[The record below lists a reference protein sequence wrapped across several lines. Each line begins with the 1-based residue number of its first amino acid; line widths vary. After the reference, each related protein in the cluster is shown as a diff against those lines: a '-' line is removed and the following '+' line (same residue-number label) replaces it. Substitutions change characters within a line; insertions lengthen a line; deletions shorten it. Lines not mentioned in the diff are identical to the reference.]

1 MESVFNFLITEAGPT
16 DPGPILFIAFGG
28 AVLYGLG
35 SLMNWIYKKPVDA
48 FTFTIIIVVVHFS
61 CKLVNWLTK

>member
-16 DPGPILFIAFGG
+16 EAGFILFFAFGG

-35 SLMNWIYKKPVDA
+35 SLMNWIYKKPVEA
-48 FTFTIIIVVVHFS
+48 FTFTISMIVVLHFFD
-61 CKLVNWLTK
+61 KLDH